1 MGGMRRVYY
10 YDKEA
15 GRVVEGAPRRASSPK
30 SAYFADERF
39 FEGKVAPDGTDISS
53 RTKFREY
60 CKLHGV
66 TDPRDYTE
74 TWAKAD
80 AERAAF
86 AKGEQPLKPY
96 IESVEESMRMLN
108 QGYKPP
114 PPPVAENDMPVIHEM
129 VAG

>member
-1 MGGMRRVYY
+1 MKRVFYW
-10 YDKEA
+10 DKES
-15 GRVVEGAPRRASSPK
+15 GKLLEGAPRKVGPPK

-74 TWAKAD
+74 TWAKAQ
-80 AERAAF
+80 AERDAF

-96 IESVEESMRMLN
+96 IEAVEDSMRMLN
-108 QGYKPP
+108 QGYRPP
-114 PPPVAENDMPVIHEM
+114 PPPVAENDTPVVHNVI
-129 VAG
+129 AG